1 MSKKENTYSSPNKT
15 HFNQSKKPD
24 LLKHQVRTK
33 DKNVQLHQP
42 PHPSNIRSTMLWT
55 EPEIMEGYE
64 INFQV
69 SLL

>member
-42 PHPSNIRSTMLWT
+42 PIPQISGQQCYGQN
-55 EPEIMEGYE
+55 
-64 INFQV
+64 QK
-69 SLL
+69 